1 MSNVEKYKEFR
12 TRLKNLTYACNV
24 LAFDEATVCP
34 KLDKENSMNVY
45 NYFAIEADKIATS
58 DEYYNLVKELNN
70 NPSGLDDIEIE
81 MIKKELKEL
90 TKQRKIPSDLRELGY
105 EIISKTSLSW
115 EKGKETGDYSEFDK
129 NINEEVEYY
138 KKYIKCLE
146 DKYKGY
152 DVLLDEMEDD
162 FTESM
167 YDEFFNK
174 LEKEIY
180 PLLKKI
186 LSMPKK
192 YNENI
197 KNVKFDIDK
206 QRKLTKRICEM
217 MGYDDTN
224 GYIGETLHP
233 FTNGFNSND
242 VRTTTSY
249 SEELL
254 FLNIYSVMHE
264 VGHAIYELQ
273 VDKRFDGTVFQGG
286 ASCAIHES
294 QSRFFENYLGRS
306 KAFIHYFY
314 PILLEFFPNELKDYT
329 EDDIYYYVNDVY
341 AQLTRTEADELTY
354 PFHVLIR
361 YNIEKK
367 LFSGK
372 LNTDG
377 ISDEFDCQMEKY
389 LGIKPKNKKE
399 GCYQDI
405 HWASGFGYFPT
416 YALGS
421 AMSAQFY
428 YSMKKDIDIDACM
441 EKGDFKTIREWLG
454 SHVHKYGASKKNLEI
469 VKLAT
474 NEEFNPDYYIKYL
487 KEKFTLIYGVEE

>member
-1 MSNVEKYKEFR
+1 MTNVEKYREYR
-12 TRLKNLTYACNV
+12 ERLKNLYYVCNV
-24 LAFDEATVCP
+24 LSFDEATVCP
-34 KLDKENSMNVY
+34 KNDKENSMNVT
-45 NYFAIEADKIATS
+45 NYFALEADKIITS
-58 DEYYNLVKELNN
+58 DEYFNLVNELNN
-70 NPSGLDDIEIE
+70 NPDGLNETEKEI
-81 MIKKELKEL
+81 IKKELKNL
-90 TKQRKIPSDLRELGY
+90 IKARKIPSNLREEGY
-105 EIISKTSLSW
+105 DVITKSSLSW

-129 NINEEVEYY
+129 NIKLEVEYY

-162 FTESM
+162 FTEDM
-167 YDEFFNK
+167 YDEFFKK
-174 LEKEIY
+174 LEDEIY

-186 LSMPKK
+186 LKMPKK
-192 YNENI
+192 YNEKI
-197 KNVKFDIDK
+197 KNVRFDIDK

-254 FLNIYSVMHE
+254 FSNIFSVMHE

-273 VDKRFDGTVFQGG
+273 VNKEYDGTVFQGG
-286 ASCAIHES
+286 ASCALHES

-306 KAFIHYFY
+306 KAFIGYLY
-314 PILLEFFPNELKDYT
+314 PILLEYFPSELKEFT
-329 EDDIYYYVNDVY
+329 VDDIYYYVNDVF
-341 AQLTRTEADELTY
+341 AQPTRTEADELTY

-377 ISDEFDCQMEKY
+377 ISDDFNCQMEKY
-389 LGIKPKNKKE
+389 LGILPKNKKE

-428 YSMKKDIDIDACM
+428 YSMKNDIDIDDCM
-441 EKGDFKTIREWLG
+441 QRGDFKTIRSWLG
-454 SHVHKYGASKKNLEI
+454 DHIHKYGASKKNLEI
-469 VKLAT
+469 IKLAT
-474 NEEFNPDYYIKYL
+474 GEDFNPDYYIKYL
-487 KEKFTLIYGVEE
+487 KDKFTLIYGIGE